1 MTIQTAPELDALT
14 AAGRVAA
21 EAREAMRRAV
31 RPGITTGEL
40 DAVALEVFRRRGARS
55 APGLVYRFPG
65 TTCISV
71 NDEVVHGIPGPRV
84 LRPGDLVT
92 LDVTVEKD
100 GFMADTACTVIVGG
114 EDGAPPP
121 DDPEARRLRAAAEA
135 AFRAALPAV
144 RAGGAVNEVGRLI
157 EAEVRR
163 AGFHVAED
171 LHGHGIGRTIHES
184 PTIPNRYDPKLR
196 DRFREGMVVTVE
208 PILTAGTGEVYL
220 ESDGWTVRTRDGSR
234 ASHHEHTMVVTR
246 GEPLLLTRLEA
257 AGTS

>member
-14 AAGRVAA
+14 LAGRVAA

-31 RPGITTGEL
+31 RPGISTGEL
-40 DAVALEVFRRRGARS
+40 DAVALAVFRRHGARS
-55 APGLVYRFPG
+55 APALVYRFPG
-65 TTCISV
+65 VTCISV
-71 NDEVVHGIPGPRV
+71 NDEVVHGIPGPRA

-114 EDGAPPP
+114 EGGAPPP
-121 DDPEARRLRAAAEA
+121 DDPEARRLRAAGEA

-144 RAGGAVNEVGRLI
+144 RAGGAINEVGRLI
-157 EAEVRR
+157 EAEVSR
-163 AGFHVAED
+163 AGFSVAED

-196 DRFREGMVVTVE
+196 ARFREGMVVTVE
-208 PILTAGTGEVYL
+208 PILTAGGGEVVL
-220 ESDGWTVRTRDGSR
+220 APDGWTVRTRDGSR

-246 GEPLLLTRLEA
+246 GEPILLTAVA
-257 AGTS
+257 APPSP

>member
-1 MTIQTAPELDALT
+1 MTIKTEPELDALR
-14 AAGRVAA
+14 AAGQVAA

-40 DAVALEVFRRRGARS
+40 DAVALDIFRRHGARS
-55 APGLVYRFPG
+55 APALVYRFPG
-65 TTCISV
+65 VTCISV
-71 NDEVVHGIPGPRV
+71 NDEVVHGIPGDRR
-84 LRPGDLVT
+84 LSPGDLVT

-114 EDGAPPP
+114 EDGTAPP
-121 DDPEARRLRAAAEA
+121 DDPEGRRLRAAAEA

-144 RAGGAVNEVGRLI
+144 VAGGAVSAVGRLI
-157 EAEVRR
+157 EAEVER
-163 AGFHVAED
+163 AGFAVAAD

-196 DRFREGMVVTVE
+196 ARFREGMVVTVE
-208 PILTAGTGEVYL
+208 PILTAGSGEVYL
-220 ESDGWTVRTRDGSR
+220 SADGWTVLTRDGSR

-246 GEPLLLTRLEA
+246 GAPLLLTVLETA
-257 AGTS
+257 PVS